1 MSAEIPL
8 SVQIAEAQRELKL
21 RRDLYPAW
29 IAAGK
34 LKQKVANNRIDI
46 MAEIVRTLTDLREQ
60 QLAQLEQLG
69 SSLLK
74 QIKAERTP

>member
-8 SVQIAEAQRELKL
+8 SVQIAEAKRELKL

-34 LKQKVANNRIDI
+34 IKQHDASIRIRI

-60 QLAQLEQLG
+60 ELSAFMDRTLKEPAQ
-69 SSLLK
+69 
-74 QIKAERTP
+74 